1 MSKKIL
7 LIEDNP
13 DVRENTSEIL
23 SLAGY
28 NVVTAENGRLGVE
41 KARQT
46 NPDLIIC
53 DIMMPELEGYG
64 VLHML
69 SKDPKTSTIPFIFL
83 TAKTEKSD
91 IRKGMNMGADDY
103 ITKPFDE
110 TELLEAVEMRL
121 KKNQIFKTEFQRT
134 ARGLDDFFE
143 KVGGI
148 EELHD
153 LPKNKKVRHYS
164 RKDTIFY
171 DTDTPYGLYFVNEGK
186 VKTVIADE
194 YGKELVTEIYG
205 PGDFFGYIPLLEDQP
220 YKESAVAIEDCSL
233 SIIPKDDF
241 LRLLNRNRDVA
252 SVFMKMLSNQ
262 VSEKEERLLRLAYGS
277 VRERTAEAILTLMEK
292 DGSSEISISR
302 DDLATVVGTATE
314 SLIRMLSEF
323 KTDGYVSI
331 DGRKITVT
339 NEEKLKR
346 LSIKYRDVKKSH

>member
-23 SLAGY
+23 MLAGY
-28 NVVTAENGRLGVE
+28 NVVTAENGRIGVE

-69 SKDPKTSTIPFIFL
+69 SKDPKTSAVPFIFL

-121 KKNQIFKTEFQRT
+121 KKNQVFKTEFERT
-134 ARGLDDFFE
+134 TKGLDDFLQ

-153 LPKNKKVRHYS
+153 LPKNRKIRHYS

-171 DTDTPYGLYFVNEGK
+171 DTDTPYGLFFVNEGK

-205 PGDFFGYIPLLEDQP
+205 PGDFFGYVPLLEDAP
-220 YKESAVAIEDCSL
+220 YKESAVAIEDSSL

-241 LRLLNRNRDVA
+241 MRLIQRNRDVA
-252 SVFMKMLSNQ
+252 SKFMKMLSNQ
-262 VSEKEERLLRLAYGS
+262 ITEQEERLLRLAYGS
-277 VRERTAEAILTLMEK
+277 VRERTAEAILSLMEK
-292 DGSSEISISR
+292 DGSTEITISR
-302 DDLATVVGTATE
+302 DDLATLVGTATE

-323 KTDGYVSI
+323 KTDGYITI
-331 DGRKITVT
+331 DGRKIVIT
-339 NEEKLKR
+339 NVDMLKR
-346 LSIKYRDVKKSH
+346 LSVKYREHKRHD

>member
-23 SLAGY
+23 MLAGY
-28 NVVTAENGRLGVE
+28 NVVTAENGRIGVE

-69 SKDPKTSTIPFIFL
+69 SKDTKTSTVPFIFL

-121 KKNQIFKTEFQRT
+121 KKNQVFKTEFERT
-134 ARGLDDFFE
+134 TKGLDDFLQ

-153 LPKNKKVRHYS
+153 LPKNRKIRHYS

-171 DTDTPYGLYFVNEGK
+171 DTDTPYGLFFVNEGK

-205 PGDFFGYIPLLEDQP
+205 PGDFFGYVPLLEDAP
-220 YKESAVAIEDCSL
+220 YKESAVAIEDSSL

-241 LRLLNRNRDVA
+241 MRLIQRNRDVA
-252 SVFMKMLSNQ
+252 SKFMKMLSNQ
-262 VSEKEERLLRLAYGS
+262 ITEQEERLLRLAYGS
-277 VRERTAEAILTLMEK
+277 VRERTAEAILSLMEK
-292 DGSSEISISR
+292 DGSTEITISR
-302 DDLATVVGTATE
+302 DDLATLVGTATE

-323 KTDGYVSI
+323 KTDGYITI
-331 DGRKITVT
+331 DGRKIVIT
-339 NEEKLKR
+339 NVDMLKR
-346 LSIKYRDVKKSH
+346 LSVKYREHKRHD